1 VVIDMKKSYCIAI
14 LMLIISGLASNACAI
29 SETTGATAENGQ
41 NADQVAANQA
51 ATDQVS
57 SPSTVALSLYVLER
71 KGNGIPLSGV
81 TVTAYDAAGK
91 IVKGITSSNE
101 PLVIDGQPGMWQF
114 TIAKEGYKTMSL
126 AYEVANTSTAIAA
139 IERIDQSP
147 EPVALTV
154 HVHDGDLNGTPLADV
169 RVSGQDFGGN
179 GFEGM
184 TDSNGAVV
192 IDGVPGIWQFTFSKE
207 SYETLSLSYNVTK
220 TENTGVYLLKATD
233 YQENQTSPQSNQ

>member
-1 VVIDMKKSYCIAI
+1 MKKSYCIAI
-14 LMLIISGLASNACAI
+14 LMLIIIGLASNACAI
-29 SETTGATAENGQ
+29 SETTGATAEDGQ

-51 ATDQVS
+51 ATYQVP

-101 PLVIDGQPGMWQF
+101 PMVIDGQPGTWQF

-126 AYEVANTSTAIAA
+126 AYDVTNTSTAIAA

-147 EPVALTV
+147 EPVALTI

-169 RVSGQDFGGN
+169 QVSGQDFGGN
-179 GFEGM
+179 DFEGM

-192 IDGVPGIWQFTFSKE
+192 IDGIPGIWQFTFSKE
-207 SYETLSLSYNVTK
+207 SYETLSLSYNVTE
-220 TENTGVYLLKATD
+220 TENTGAYLLKATD
-233 YQENQTSPQSNQ
+233 SQENLASPQSNQ

>member
-1 VVIDMKKSYCIAI
+1 MKKSYCIAI
-14 LMLIISGLASNACAI
+14 LMLIISGMASNACAI
-29 SETTGATAENGQ
+29 SETTGATAEDGQ

-51 ATDQVS
+51 ATDQVPL
-57 SPSTVALSLYVLER
+57 PSTVALSLYVLER
-71 KGNGIPLSGV
+71 NGNGIPLSGV
-81 TVTAYDAAGK
+81 TVTAYDAVGN
-91 IVKGITSSNE
+91 ITKGVTSSNE
-101 PLVIDGQPGMWQF
+101 PMVIDGQPGTWQF
-114 TIAKEGYKTMSL
+114 TIAKDGYKTMSL

-139 IERIDQSP
+139 VERIDQSP

-169 RVSGQDFGGN
+169 QVSGQDFGGN

-207 SYETLSLSYNVTK
+207 SYETLSLSYNVTE

-233 YQENQTSPQSNQ
+233 YQENLTLPQSNQ

>member
-1 VVIDMKKSYCIAI
+1 M
-14 LMLIISGLASNACAI
+14 
-29 SETTGATAENGQ
+29 
-41 NADQVAANQA
+41 
-51 ATDQVS
+51 
-57 SPSTVALSLYVLER
+57 
-71 KGNGIPLSGV
+71 
-81 TVTAYDAAGK
+81 
-91 IVKGITSSNE
+91 
-101 PLVIDGQPGMWQF
+101 VIDGQPGTWQF
-114 TIAKEGYKTMSL
+114 TIAKDGYKTMSL

-139 IERIDQSP
+139 VERIDQSP

-169 RVSGQDFGGN
+169 QVSGQDFGGN

-207 SYETLSLSYNVTK
+207 SYETLSLSYNVTE

-233 YQENQTSPQSNQ
+233 YQENLTLPQSNQ

>member
-1 VVIDMKKSYCIAI
+1 MKKSYCIAI
-14 LMLIISGLASNACAI
+14 LMLIIIGLASNACAI
-29 SETTGATAENGQ
+29 SETTGATAEDGQ

-51 ATDQVS
+51 ATYQVP

-101 PLVIDGQPGMWQF
+101 PMVIDGQPGTWQF

-126 AYEVANTSTAIAA
+126 TYDVTNTSTAMAA

-147 EPVALTV
+147 EPVALTI

-169 RVSGQDFGGN
+169 QVSGQDFGGN
-179 GFEGM
+179 DFEGM
-184 TDSNGAVV
+184 TDSNGEVV

-207 SYETLSLSYNVTK
+207 SYETLSLSYNVTE
-220 TENTGVYLLKATD
+220 TENTGAYLLKATD
-233 YQENQTSPQSNQ
+233 SQENLASPQSNQ

>member
-1 VVIDMKKSYCIAI
+1 
-14 LMLIISGLASNACAI
+14 MLIIISLASNACAI
-29 SETTGATAENGQ
+29 SETTGATAEDGP

-51 ATDQVS
+51 ATDQVA

-91 IVKGITSSNE
+91 IVKGMTSSNE
-101 PLVIDGQPGMWQF
+101 PLVIDGQPGTWQF

-139 IERIDQSP
+139 IERINQSS
-147 EPVALTV
+147 EPVALTI

-207 SYETLSLSYNVTK
+207 SYETLSLSYNVTE
-220 TENTGVYLLKATD
+220 TENTGAYLLKATD
-233 YQENQTSPQSNQ
+233 YKENLTSPQSNQ